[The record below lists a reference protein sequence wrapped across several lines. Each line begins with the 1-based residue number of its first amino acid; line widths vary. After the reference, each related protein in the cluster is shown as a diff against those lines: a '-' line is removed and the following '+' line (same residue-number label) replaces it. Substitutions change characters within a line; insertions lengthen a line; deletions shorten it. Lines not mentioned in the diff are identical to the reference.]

1 LNEFVDDEIE
11 TVLVHELG
19 YHVNRNI
26 PICILI
32 ESVLILRG

>member
-11 TVLVHELG
+11 TVLAYELG
-19 YHVNRNI
+19 YHVNWNI
-26 PICILI
+26 PICILV